1 MSRAERLAELL
12 KSEIGTIILHKL
24 NDHRI
29 GFVSITEVQ
38 ASADLSSAKVF
49 VSCLGE
55 PAEKK
60 KTLRGL
66 ISAIPFIR
74 GILAETIDTRL
85 VPKLRFIL
93 DDSLDAGNK
102 RLEIL
107 NSLAKE
113 RTEREKRLAGNI

>member
-12 KSEIGTIILHKL
+12 RTEIGNIILHKL
-24 NDHRI
+24 NDQRI
-29 GFVSITEVQ
+29 GFVSLTEVQ
-38 ASADLSSAKVF
+38 ASADLSSAKIF
-49 VSCLGE
+49 ISCLGT
-55 PAEKK
+55 PQEKK

-74 GILAETIDTRL
+74 GILAKTIDTRL

-93 DDSLDAGNK
+93 DDSLNAGNK

-107 NSLAKE
+107 NRLVQE
-113 RTEREKRLAGNI
+113 REPREKRLAVNM

>member
-12 KSEIGTIILHKL
+12 KAEIGAIILHKL

-38 ASADLSSAKVF
+38 ASADLSSAKIF
-49 VSCLGE
+49 ISCLGAPE
-55 PAEKK
+55 EKK

-93 DDSLDAGNK
+93 DDSLDAGGK

-107 NSLAKE
+107 NKLTKE
-113 RTEREKRLAGNI
+113 REAREKKSAQR

>member
-12 KSEIGTIILHKL
+12 KAEIGTIILHKL

-29 GFVSITEVQ
+29 GFVSITAAQ
-38 ASADLSSAKVF
+38 ASADLSTAKIF
-49 VSCLGE
+49 ISCLGTPE
-55 PAEKK
+55 EKK

-93 DDSLDAGNK
+93 DDSLAAGNK

-107 NSLAKE
+107 HRLAQE
-113 RTEREKRLAGNI
+113 REKREKRLAANI

>member
-12 KSEIGTIILHKL
+12 KSEIGLIILHKL

-38 ASADLSSAKVF
+38 ASADLSSAKIF
-49 VSCLGE
+49 ISCLGTSE
-55 PAEKK
+55 EKK

-93 DDSLDAGNK
+93 DDSLDTGNK

-113 RTEREKRLAGNI
+113 RTEREKASQ